1 MRKKHRVTLRCV
13 VLLSAATML
22 ACADAPTVPS
32 ESIAPAAEAAVHF
45 WDALATTRWNLRA
58 TQLFR
63 TTSPLPPNGQA
74 WASRTLTYLS
84 IAQYRA
90 ALAATAPSNR
100 SKRPSVSAAVA
111 RASVD
116 MLTRFYT
123 QTPGYSPPS
132 TIPAALEQMLVADRS
147 ESAWPGEANTDV
159 TLGDALG
166 MQIAQAVW
174 NQAQAD
180 NYNAASTLTN
190 FAALQTTRPIG
201 PAYWVPSGAP
211 VRSLWG
217 VRPFF
222 LETDDLLLSPPP
234 PNLAGLQAGAAFVV
248 TTMTVGS
255 PAKLASQVSI
265 ANLWN
270 KVPPNGPF
278 TAGEW
283 NQKAD
288 SLIQLYHRTEVEA
301 ARILAYANAAAFDSQ
316 IECFTTKYT
325 YWVARPAQVIA
336 TIVPVFATP
345 NHPSY
350 PSGHSCISAAF
361 GAYLSSVFPDSDTKN
376 WLASQVDEAGWSRIY
391 AGIHY
396 TFDID
401 AGYGVGSRAA
411 AKALVGKLEGE

>member
-1 MRKKHRVTLRCV
+1 MRMKDRVTLRWA
-13 VLLSAATML
+13 LLLGASAAL
-22 ACADAPTVPS
+22 GCSEAPTVPRRNI
-32 ESIAPAAEAAVHF
+32 EPAAEASVHF
-45 WDALATTRWNLRA
+45 WNDLATTRWNLRA
-58 TQLFR
+58 TALFQS
-63 TTSPLPPNGQA
+63 TSPAPPNGQA

-100 SKRPSVSAAVA
+100 SKRPSVTAAVA

-116 MLTRFYT
+116 VLTRFYT

-132 TIPAALEQMLVADRS
+132 SIPTTLENMLVADQ
-147 ESAWPGEANTDV
+147 SADSWPGEANTDAA
-159 TLGDALG
+159 LGDAIGHQVAL
-166 MQIAQAVW
+166 AVW
-174 NQAQAD
+174 NEAQAD
-180 NYNAASTLTN
+180 RYNAASTLTS
-190 FAALQTTRPIG
+190 FAALQATRPIG
-201 PAYWVPSGAP
+201 ASYWVPSGAA

-222 LETDDLLLSPPP
+222 LDESQLVVLPPA
-234 PNLAGLQAGAAFVV
+234 PNLAGLQTAAAFVR
-248 TTMTVGS
+248 TTMTVG
-255 PAKLASQVSI
+255 AADQLAHQLAI

-288 SLIQLYHRTEVEA
+288 SLIASHHRTEIEA
-301 ARILAYANAAAFDSQ
+301 ARILALANIAGFDSQ

-325 YWVARPAQVIA
+325 YWVARPAQVNNA
-336 TIVPVFATP
+336 IVPAFTTP

-350 PSGHSCISAAF
+350 PSGHSCISSAF
-361 GAYLSSVFPDSDTKN
+361 GAALSHAFPESATGEWLDSN
-376 WLASQVDEAGWSRIY
+376 VDEAGWSRIY

-396 TFDID
+396 VFDIE
-401 AGYGVGSRAA
+401 AGHEVGERAA
-411 AKALVGKLEGE
+411 AKALAGKL